1 MPNENNSFID
11 ENDTTTTQTFFNCF
25 CCSERLPISFQSN
38 SATEE
43 EEAICQECIDSDYRW
58 SERRDYYV
66 HNDNWN
72 SEDHDY
78 PDEEEHEDEDSNV
91 LNYTAR
97 ANTKPRFKSF
107 EKYNEKNTLIMGV
120 ENEVQIKSSCNLSR
134 YDVVD
139 DVLADLNDFVI
150 CKNDSSI
157 GYGFEIV
164 SSPATFD
171 YHKTAWDRFFSNSA
185 KHLRSYRDTTC
196 GLHIHVGRSFFPKI
210 AVGKL
215 LEFINSDIN
224 REFLDKVAHRG
235 STNYCFRDNKLKIKN
250 VNHFR
255 DRGALHIY
263 VHHVPTHEFRLFS
276 GNVKK
281 ESFFKTLEF
290 VHALCHFVKYECS
303 NTNPN
308 YRDFVSYAKKNSFT
322 YPYLFNW
329 LIKSRFITKKQLG
342 RLKAKTVFYT
352 TYNKKG
358 KKVCV

>member
-1 MPNENNSFID
+1 MPNEIN
-11 ENDTTTTQTFFNCF
+11 TTTNNTNTFLCD
-25 CCSERLPISFQSN
+25 CCDETLAQNIISNEPFDNDERVCVDCLDSN
-38 SATEE
+38 
-43 EEAICQECIDSDYRW
+43 YRY
-58 SERRDYYV
+58 SERREYYV
-66 HNDNWN
+66 HNDNWDS
-72 SEDHDY
+72 SEHDY
-78 PDEEEHEDEDSNV
+78 DDDDEEQDIDSNV

-97 ANTKPRFKSF
+97 VSTRRRKKDY
-107 EKYNEKNTLIMGV
+107 EKITNDLLFLGI
-120 ENEVQIKSSCNLSR
+120 ENEVQIKSSCDLSR

-139 DVLADLNDFVI
+139 SVLDDLDGFVI

-171 YHKTAWDRFFSNSA
+171 YHKTAWDKFFSNSA
-185 KHLRSYRDTTC
+185 RHLRSYRDQSC
-196 GLHIHVGRSFFPKI
+196 GLHIHVNRTFFPMV

-224 REFLDKVAHRG
+224 KLFLDKVAHRV
-235 STNYCFRDNKLKIKN
+235 STSYCFRDNKLKIKN
-250 VNHFR
+250 VHSFR
-255 DRGALHIY
+255 DRGALHIF

-281 ESFFKTLEF
+281 ESFFVTLEF
-290 VHALCHFVKYECS
+290 VHALCHFIKYECI
-303 NTNPN
+303 NINPN
-308 YRDFVSYAKKNSFT
+308 YRDFVSYAKNNSFA

-342 RLKAKTVFYT
+342 RLKAKTVFYK